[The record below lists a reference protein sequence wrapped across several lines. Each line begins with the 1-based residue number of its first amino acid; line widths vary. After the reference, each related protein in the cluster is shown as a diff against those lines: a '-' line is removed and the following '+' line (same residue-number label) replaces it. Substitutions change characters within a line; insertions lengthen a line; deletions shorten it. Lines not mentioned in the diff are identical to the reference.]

1 MINTQETAEY
11 SLKKME
17 ELTERY
23 IEAEKFIMNLNW
35 FQRMLCSRNIRLF
48 LKSRIEK
55 YNF

>member
-1 MINTQETAEY
+1 MINENKAADY

-23 IEAEKFIMNLNW
+23 IEAEQFIMNLNW
-35 FQRMLCSRNIRLF
+35 FERLF
-48 LKSRIEK
+48 CSKKIRNFIASRVEK